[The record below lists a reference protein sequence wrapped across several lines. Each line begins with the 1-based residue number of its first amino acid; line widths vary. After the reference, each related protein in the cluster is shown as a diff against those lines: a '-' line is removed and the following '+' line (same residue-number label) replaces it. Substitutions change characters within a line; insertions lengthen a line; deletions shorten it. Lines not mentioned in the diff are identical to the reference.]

1 MVLWGLV
8 CEGRVAQME
17 TSDSSRACGTLNCI
31 RVGCTLGA
39 SGMETDWITGDD
51 KVVPV

>member
-1 MVLWGLV
+1 
-8 CEGRVAQME
+8 ME